1 MNLGAKMT
9 ELFKQLL
16 REEDGQDLIEYTL
29 LITFIAIASM
39 WLLGAGQ
46 PAVNQI
52 WTTANSHMTVAN
64 TLAAS

>member
-1 MNLGAKMT
+1 MT
-9 ELFKQLL
+9 EWIKRFLH
-16 REEDGQDLIEYTL
+16 EEDGQDIIEYSL

-52 WTTANSHMTVAN
+52 WQGANTQMTLANSM
-64 TLAAS
+64 AAS

>member
-1 MNLGAKMT
+1 MT
-9 ELFKQLL
+9 QVIKWFL
-16 REEDGQDLIEYTL
+16 REEDGQDIIEYSL

-52 WTTANSHMTVAN
+52 WQNANSQMTVAN
-64 TLAAS
+64 QIAAS